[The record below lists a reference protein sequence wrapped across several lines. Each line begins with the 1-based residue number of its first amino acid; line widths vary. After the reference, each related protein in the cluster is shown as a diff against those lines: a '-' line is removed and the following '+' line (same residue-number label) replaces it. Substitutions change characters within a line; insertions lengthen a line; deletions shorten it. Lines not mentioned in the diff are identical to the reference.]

1 MMTTATQIIDRA
13 YSIIG
18 YKDPGEALSGSDAD
32 YALDVLNDMIDG
44 WTTQRLFIVSVEE
57 VVTSVSGQTVTIGP
71 GLTIDVD
78 RPVKMEN
85 GAFHRI
91 SGTDYPLIWIDRTQ
105 YNDIQL
111 KAVSSTIPEYGYYD
125 AAGKIYLW
133 PYSTSALALH
143 LQLQVQLSEFAD
155 LVTEYTLAPGYRKA
169 LSFSLAEELAPGLK
183 ELPQSVI
190 RAGVLARQAI
200 KRTNV
205 RVPVMNLNVPYTD
218 PSNILVG

>member
-1 MMTTATQIIDRA
+1 MTTATQIIERA

-18 YKDPGEALSGSDAD
+18 YKDAGEALSGADAD

-71 GLTIDVD
+71 SLTINVD

-85 GAFHRI
+85 GAFHRVNGI
-91 SGTDYPLIWIDRTQ
+91 DYPLIWIEREQ
-105 YNDIQL
+105 YNLISL

-125 AAGKIYLW
+125 AAGKIYFY

-143 LQLQVQLSEFAD
+143 LQLQVQLNEFAD

-190 RAGVLARQAI
+190 RQAVLARQAI
-200 KRTNV
+200 KRTNI
-205 RVPVMNLNVPYTD
+205 RVPVMDLNVPYSE